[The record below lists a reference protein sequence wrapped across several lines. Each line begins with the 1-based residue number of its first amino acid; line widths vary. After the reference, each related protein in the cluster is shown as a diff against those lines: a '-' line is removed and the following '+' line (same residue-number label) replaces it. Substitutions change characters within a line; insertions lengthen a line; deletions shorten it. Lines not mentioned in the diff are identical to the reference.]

1 MISVP
6 PSVPPTTSPRAVTDL
21 AASCV
26 RFVKA
31 ALGFELDFER
41 DTLPVLDG
49 YLGGARAAVRERPE
63 TLPLVAAAI
72 GAYLGEVV
80 RRYHR
85 CWWRVDSDEPLG
97 WQLEFRDVYLSFR
110 PVELAHAALLLH
122 PDEPAVV
129 DEPGD
134 EDEPDDGV
142 HAGHPPVATGE
153 ARPGADETEGS
164 DPDATDEAESAV
176 AEERAAREP
185 FASDGPDEPGLV
197 LEEAD
202 RLAVRARLDRLP
214 PVTEEEYWA
223 PSTRL
228 EVIDIVV
235 DAIQAQYLVD
245 PDRRHEFGPDD
256 YDD

>member
-1 MISVP
+1 MT
-6 PSVPPTTSPRAVTDL
+6 SVPPTTPLADSPQAVVDL

-26 RFVKA
+26 RYVKA

-49 YLGGARAAVRERPE
+49 YLDGARAAVRERPE

-80 RRYHR
+80 RRYHQ
-85 CWWRVDSDEPLG
+85 CWWRVDTDDPIG

-110 PVELAHAALLLH
+110 PIELAYASLSLERLA
-122 PDEPAVV
+122 PAFR
-129 DEPGD
+129 DGADD
-134 EDEPDDGV
+134 EDE
-142 HAGHPPVATGE
+142 
-153 ARPGADETEGS
+153 ADEDARAALAAARGPEAQPAGDDSDAPEHEPADDEG
-164 DPDATDEAESAV
+164 ALGAADEAG
-176 AEERAAREP
+176 REP
-185 FASDGPDEPGLV
+185 AAADGPAEPGLI
-197 LEEAD
+197 LDEAD

-214 PVTEEEYWA
+214 AVTEEEYWA

-235 DAIQAQYLVD
+235 DAIQAQHLGD
-245 PDRRHEFGPDD
+245 PDRRHEFGPSD

>member
-1 MISVP
+1 MTSVP
-6 PSVPPTTSPRAVTDL
+6 PSVPPATSPRAVVDL

-49 YLGGARAAVRERPE
+49 YLGGARAAVQERPE

-80 RRYHR
+80 RRYHH
-85 CWWRVDSDEPLG
+85 CWWRTDSDDPLG

-110 PVELAHAALLLH
+110 PVELAQASLLLH
-122 PDEPAVV
+122 PNEPAFIDEPT
-129 DEPGD
+129 D

-153 ARPGADETEGS
+153 ASPSADEADGS
-164 DPDATDEAESAV
+164 EPDAMDDAECAV
-176 AEERAAREP
+176 HEEGAAREP
-185 FASDGPDEPGLV
+185 VVSEGPDEPGLI
-197 LEEAD
+197 LEEVD

-214 PVTEEEYWA
+214 AVTEEEYWA

-235 DAIQAQYLVD
+235 DAIQAQYLAD